1 MAIDRAATALAAKVA
16 TDPWSAL
23 AGLRVA
29 GTGDSRARVRIG
41 DHLYWGHVRSG
52 LDTNTVRFGDT
63 VVLFDSGNAWPIGLP
78 VASEVEAHQGAG
90 DGAILS
96 PMPGLVIS
104 VDVAEGDRVAKGDRL
119 LTVEAMKMEHTLR
132 APFDGIV
139 GKLPVSVG
147 TRVSENQLIASVM
160 KEEH

>member
-1 MAIDRAATALAAKVA
+1 MT
-16 TDPWSAL
+16 
-23 AGLRVA
+23 
-29 GTGDSRARVRIG
+29 
-41 DHLYWGHVRSG
+41 
-52 LDTNTVRFGDT
+52 
-63 VVLFDSGNAWPIGLP
+63 VLFDGGNAWPIGLP

-104 VDVAEGDRVAKGDRL
+104 VDVAEGDHVVKGDRL

-132 APFDGIV
+132 APLDGLV

-147 TRVSENQLIASVM
+147 ARVSENQLVVNVM